1 MVESAKPEEPRA
13 PKANRVGLWPVWDF
27 AVHVAVGTLI
37 FAVIGS
43 AAVGLDL
50 VSHKLQSFGVDAV
63 IFYGLKAA
71 EYALFT
77 TDLVLF
83 LVFIVRTAVRAGRSF

>member
-1 MVESAKPEEPRA
+1 M
-13 PKANRVGLWPVWDF
+13 WDF

-43 AAVGLDL
+43 AAVALDL
-50 VSHKLQSFGVDAV
+50 VSHKLQSFGVDAA
-63 IFYGLKAA
+63 IGYGLKAA

-83 LVFIVRTAVRAGRSF
+83 LVFIVKTAVRAARSF

>member
-1 MVESAKPEEPRA
+1 MVETAKPDEPV
-13 PKANRVGLWPVWDF
+13 PPDPNRVGLWPVWDF

-43 AAVGLDL
+43 AAVALDL
-50 VSHKLQSFGVDAV
+50 VSHRLQGFGVDPV
-63 IFYGLKAA
+63 IGYGLKAA

-77 TDLVLF
+77 VDLVLF
-83 LVFIVRTAVRAGRSF
+83 LVFIVKTAVRAARSF